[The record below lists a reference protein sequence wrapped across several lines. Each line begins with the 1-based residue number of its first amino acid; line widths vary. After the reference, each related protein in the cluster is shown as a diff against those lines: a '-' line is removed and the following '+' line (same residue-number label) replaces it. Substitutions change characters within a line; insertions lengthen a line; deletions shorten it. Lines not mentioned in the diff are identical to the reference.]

1 MEPSCATG
9 LWGWAEVK
17 NDGGRMTPPRALAF
31 HRLFFVRVTQPLEYV
46 GSVIIIIRKKFS
58 SRFFLLHLFLFFSF
72 LSLSLSFS
80 SLFCFLARSSVGS
93 GSNAME
99 NSADDDT
106 LTALV
111 SLSRILLH
119 WKQIFTVVVL

>member
-46 GSVIIIIRKKFS
+46 GSVIIIIRKKI
-58 SRFFLLHLFLFFSF
+58 FFPLLFAPPISIFLF
-72 LSLSLSFS
+72 SLSLSFFFLPF
-80 SLFCFLARSSVGS
+80 LFFGS
-93 GSNAME
+93 QFGR
-99 NSADDDT
+99 
-106 LTALV
+106 LG
-111 SLSRILLH
+111 
-119 WKQIFTVVVL
+119 